1 MPGGVE
7 IAKKLMVKCWVGAH
21 DEVKDNSG
29 VSVMRVRTRRF
40 EKVEV
45 EEVVGSGTKVE
56 KLGVGAEVV
65 LNV

>member
-56 KLGVGAEVV
+56 KLGVGAQVV

>member
-1 MPGGVE
+1 ME
-7 IAKKLMVKCWVGAH
+7 IAKKLMAKCWVGAH

-56 KLGVGAEVV
+56 KLGVGGEVV
-65 LNV
+65 LSV

>member
-7 IAKKLMVKCWVGAH
+7 IAKKLMAKCWVGAH

-40 EKVEV
+40 EKAEV

-56 KLGVGAEVV
+56 ELGVGGEVV
-65 LNV
+65 LSV